1 MYSAELLDHFQ
12 NPRNVGEVP
21 GADVRVQVENPA
33 CGDVLQLS
41 LKLLD
46 GRIAAVAFRAKG
58 CVPAIACGSKL
69 TDMLCGKT
77 PAEARG
83 LRRDHLIVGIGGLPE
98 ASIHASH
105 LAMDALRAALDKL
118 AAGQG
123 DERR

>member
-12 NPRNVGEVP
+12 NPRNVGEVS

-69 TDMLCGKT
+69 TDMICGKT
-77 PAEARG
+77 PVEARA
-83 LRRDHLIVGIGGLPE
+83 LRRQDLVTAIGGLPE
-98 ASIHASH
+98 ASSHASH

-118 AAGQG
+118 AAAI
-123 DERR
+123 R